1 MRNLLKKY
9 IWIIVGVLLIIF
21 LFTKINWLPSI
32 KNLFKSQPVV
42 IDATPIVIREI
53 KTLSNL
59 ITIAFTDEIVMES
72 SKIGEGLPS
81 ILPLGMGTT
90 LIPSVQ
96 KLVIIGRGKVIAGT
110 DLSKMQKNDVMVSDD
125 SVHIVVPHAGILQTI
140 LNPSDFETFI
150 EEGNWSE
157 EAVTALKI
165 KIRNK
170 INEEAIQQGIPE
182 KADARCKII
191 LENYLTNTGFKKV
204 SISFQ

>member
-21 LFTKINWLPSI
+21 LFTKINWLSSI

-59 ITIAFTDEIVMES
+59 ITIVFTDEIVMDS

-81 ILPLGMGTT
+81 ILPLGVGST

-110 DLSKMQKNDVMVSDD
+110 DLSKMQKNDVIVSGD
-125 SVHIVVPHAGILQTI
+125 SVHIVIPHAGILQTI

>member
-21 LFTKINWLPSI
+21 LFTKINWLSSI

-59 ITIAFTDEIVMES
+59 ITIAFTDEIVMDS
-72 SKIGEGLPS
+72 SKIGEGMPS
-81 ILPLGMGTT
+81 ILPLGIGTT

-96 KLVIIGRGKVIAGT
+96 KLVIIGRGKAIAGT
-110 DLSKMQKNDVMVSDD
+110 DLSRMQKNDVIVSDD

-170 INEEAIQQGIPE
+170 INAEAIQQGIPE

>member
-1 MRNLLKKY
+1 M
-9 IWIIVGVLLIIF
+9 GVLLIIF
-21 LFTKINWLPSI
+21 LFTKINWLSSI

-59 ITIAFTDEIVMES
+59 ITIVFTDEIVMDS

-81 ILPLGMGTT
+81 ILPLGVGST

-110 DLSKMQKNDVMVSDD
+110 DLSKMQKNDVIVSGD
-125 SVHIVVPHAGILQTI
+125 SVHIVIPHAGILQTI

-165 KIRNK
+165 KVRNK

>member
-1 MRNLLKKY
+1 
-9 IWIIVGVLLIIF
+9 
-21 LFTKINWLPSI
+21 
-32 KNLFKSQPVV
+32 
-42 IDATPIVIREI
+42 
-53 KTLSNL
+53 
-59 ITIAFTDEIVMES
+59 
-72 SKIGEGLPS
+72 
-81 ILPLGMGTT
+81 
-90 LIPSVQ
+90 
-96 KLVIIGRGKVIAGT
+96 
-110 DLSKMQKNDVMVSDD
+110 
-125 SVHIVVPHAGILQTI
+125 LQTI

>member
-32 KNLFKSQPVV
+32 KNLFKSQPIV

-59 ITIAFTDEIVMES
+59 ITIAFTDEIVMSS

-81 ILPLGMGTT
+81 ILPLGIGST

-110 DLSKMQKNDVMVSDD
+110 DLSKMQKNDVIVSGD

-157 EAVTALKI
+157 DAVTALKI

-191 LENYLTNTGFKKV
+191 LENYLVNTGFKKV
-204 SISFQ
+204 SISFR

>member
-21 LFTKINWLPSI
+21 LFTKINWLSSI

-59 ITIAFTDEIVMES
+59 ITIAFTDELVMDS
-72 SKIGEGLPS
+72 SKIGEGMPS
-81 ILPLGMGTT
+81 ILPLGIGTT

-110 DLSKMQKNDVMVSDD
+110 DLSRMQKNDVIVSDD

-170 INEEAIQQGIPE
+170 INAEAIQQGIPE

>member
-21 LFTKINWLPSI
+21 LFTKINWLSSI

-72 SKIGEGLPS
+72 SKIGEGMPS
-81 ILPLGMGTT
+81 ILPLGIGTT

-110 DLSKMQKNDVMVSDD
+110 DLSKMQKNDVIVSDD

-170 INEEAIQQGIPE
+170 INAEAIQQGIPE

>member
-1 MRNLLKKY
+1 M
-9 IWIIVGVLLIIF
+9 GVLLIIF

-32 KNLFKSQPVV
+32 KNLFRSQPVV

>member
-1 MRNLLKKY
+1 V
-9 IWIIVGVLLIIF
+9 I
-21 LFTKINWLPSI
+21 
-32 KNLFKSQPVV
+32 

-204 SISFQ
+204 FISFQ

>member
-21 LFTKINWLPSI
+21 LFTKINWLSSI

-59 ITIAFTDEIVMES
+59 ITIAFTDEIVMDS
-72 SKIGEGLPS
+72 SKIGEGMPS
-81 ILPLGMGTT
+81 ILPLGIGTT

-110 DLSKMQKNDVMVSDD
+110 DLSRMQKNDVIVSDD

-170 INEEAIQQGIPE
+170 INAEAIQQGIPE